1 MNRSENMRRIKST
14 GMGPEMRVRKL
25 LHALGYR
32 YRLHRYDL
40 PGRPDIVFPRRRKII
55 FVHGCFWHQ
64 HTCRDGRKPKSN
76 SDYWKPKLARNVAR
90 DKAHKAEL
98 TKSGW
103 EVLTVWECETK
114 TLETLQPRLQRFLG
128 DARVK

>member
-1 MNRSENMRRIKST
+1 
-14 GMGPEMRVRKL
+14 
-25 LHALGYR
+25 
-32 YRLHRYDL
+32 
-40 PGRPDIVFPRRRKII
+40 
-55 FVHGCFWHQ
+55 VHGCFWHQ